1 MPAVVH
7 VIMHDMSTAEC
18 SKLAPDGDIVACRRR
33 LLGLCAAPKGA
44 EGRRRAPKGAEGA
57 RCGRPSAPLARAFLP
72 ARHLPLCHVPARRPT
87 VTADYVHCVGRTARR
102 GRAGRVSC
110 LVESR
115 EQVGRYRHLHALQPA
130 QRLTFEGVS

>member
-1 MPAVVH
+1 
-7 VIMHDMSTAEC
+7 
-18 SKLAPDGDIVACRRR
+18 
-33 LLGLCAAPKGA
+33 
-44 EGRRRAPKGAEGA
+44 
-57 RCGRPSAPLARAFLP
+57 
-72 ARHLPLCHVPARRPT
+72 

-130 QRLTFEGVS
+130 QRLTFDGVS

>member
-1 MPAVVH
+1 MSALGAV
-7 VIMHDMSTAEC
+7 
-18 SKLAPDGDIVACRRR
+18 
-33 LLGLCAAPKGA
+33 
-44 EGRRRAPKGAEGA
+44 
-57 RCGRPSAPLARAFLP
+57 LP
-72 ARHLPLCHVPARRPT
+72 PPRHLPSCQVPALYLHSACTLPALRPT

-130 QRLTFEGVS
+130 QRLTFAGVS

>member
-7 VIMHDMSTAEC
+7 VIMHDMPTAEY
-18 SKLAPDGDIVACRRR
+18 SKSALDGDIRR
-33 LLGLCAAPKGA
+33 LPKAPAGSVC
-44 EGRRRAPKGAEGA
+44 GAEGA

>member
-1 MPAVVH
+1 M
-7 VIMHDMSTAEC
+7 
-18 SKLAPDGDIVACRRR
+18 RRQ
-33 LLGLCAAPKGA
+33 
-44 EGRRRAPKGAEGA
+44 RAPKGAEGA